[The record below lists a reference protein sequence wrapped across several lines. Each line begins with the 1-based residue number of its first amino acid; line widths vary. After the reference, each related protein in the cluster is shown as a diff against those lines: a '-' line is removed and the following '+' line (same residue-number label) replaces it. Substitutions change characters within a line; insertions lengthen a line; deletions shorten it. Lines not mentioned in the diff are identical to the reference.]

1 MTIEKLRRKELIILE
16 CISGSRAYGLATEH
30 SDTDIKGVFILP
42 KEMYYTNQ
50 YIPQVSNE
58 TNDIVFY
65 ELGRFVELLSLNNPN
80 ILELLYTPSSKVLFK
95 HPYLSDLKPSIFLS
109 KLCEKTFGNYALSQ
123 VKKAKG
129 LKKKIV
135 NPMSRERKN
144 LLSFCYVNDKKG
156 AIPVLDFLNNKGW
169 KQEEIGLVHI
179 PHMKGVFGLYHSEK
193 GTYNGIIQNEQSTE
207 VALSSV
213 PKEALQEGLLYCN
226 KEGFSTY
233 CKKYKE
239 YWNWVEKRNES
250 RYESTLS
257 HGKNYDAKNMMHVFR
272 LLDMAI
278 EIGKNKKFM
287 VERPN
292 RAFLLG
298 VKSGEYE
305 YDDLIELTNDK
316 QKELKEAFGNST
328 LQTTPDSDEINRIL
342 YEIRNRFY
350 TK

>member
-1 MTIEKLRRKELIILE
+1 MTIEELRRKELIILE

-80 ILELLYTPSSKVLFK
+80 ILELLYTPSSKVLYK

-123 VKKAKG
+123 IKKAKG

-135 NPMSRERKN
+135 NPMSKERKN
-144 LLSFCYVNDKKG
+144 LLSFCYVNEEKDS
-156 AIPVLDFLNNKGW
+156 IPVLDFLNKKGW
-169 KQEEIGLVHI
+169 KQEEIGLVQI
-179 PHMKGVFGLYHSEK
+179 PHMKGIYGLYHAEK
-193 GTYNGIIQNEQSTE
+193 GIYNGIIQNEQSTE

-213 PKEALQEGLLYCN
+213 SKEAIQEGLLYCN

-239 YWNWVEKRNES
+239 YWNWVEKRNKS

-257 HGKNYDAKNMMHVFR
+257 NGKNYDAKNMMHVFR

-278 EIGKNKKFM
+278 EIGKNKKVM

-292 RAFLLG
+292 RGFLLG
-298 VKSGEYE
+298 VKSGKYE
-305 YDDLIELTNDK
+305 YDDLIELANDK
-316 QKELKEAFGNST
+316 QKQLKEAFKNST
-328 LQTTPDSDEINRIL
+328 LQSTPNSDKINRVL